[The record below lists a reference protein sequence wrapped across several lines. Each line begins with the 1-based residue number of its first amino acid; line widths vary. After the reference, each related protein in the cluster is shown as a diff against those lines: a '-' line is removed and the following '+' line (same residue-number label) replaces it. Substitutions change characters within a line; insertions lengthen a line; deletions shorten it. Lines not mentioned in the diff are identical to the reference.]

1 MTTAR
6 RWERERVGR
15 IAVAAA
21 AVAVSGLLVG
31 VAEVGAQTYTLSF
44 DGDTVAEGGPATGVK
59 VTVTRRPGLASDDTD
74 EYGYVKVSTLTPFKA
89 AVAADIVLTPDAA
102 KAFPKSA
109 TTTAGMTSAVSW
121 VLTAMDDTEIEGDE
135 ELILDAVM
143 GSTANAAVDSPDA
156 LDSESVTI
164 TDNDDP
170 SVGSLVLSVAPT
182 TLKEDDDEDDREAKV
197 TVKSP
202 AGTFTTSQTISL
214 VLGGD
219 AMEDD
224 DYTIKAKSLAL
235 EPGKAKVE
243 TTLTALDDQ
252 IYDGPVPETVR
263 VSAFVGSTQLGGTNG
278 TKVIT
283 IEDNDQ
289 NPDDFSLMASP
300 AAIEEGEVATITIT
314 AKTAPAADTTFMLMV
329 AGTASRNT
337 DYTVPSELMVTK
349 GTTMGS
355 VQVQAIA
362 DTISEADETVMIT
375 VTVGGVMIG
384 TATVTIMDA
393 MTPTPALPVF
403 GAFALAAGLVAAGRR
418 RLRVRRRALLKS

>member
-44 DGDTVAEGGPATGVK
+44 SEDEVAEGGPAAGVK
-59 VTVTRRPGLASDDTD
+59 VTITRRPGIASDASD
-74 EYGYVKVSTLTPFKA
+74 EYGYVKVSTLMPFKA
-89 AVAADIVLTPDAA
+89 AVAADFVLTPNQAQ
-102 KAFPKSA
+102 AFPKSA
-109 TTTAGMTSAVSW
+109 TTTAGASSAVSW

-143 GSTANAAVDSPDA
+143 GDNANAAVASTEA